1 MSACESNFL
10 ELLQIMK
17 KLRSS
22 DGCPWDREQTNDS
35 LKMFAIEEAY
45 EVLEAI
51 ESGSHEELKD
61 ELGDLLLQ
69 VVFHSQIQDEKGNF
83 DIEDVAKAIKEKL
96 IRRHPHVF
104 ADVEVLDS
112 NDVIKNWNKIKLQ
125 EKELKGSI
133 SSTSIFND

>member
-1 MSACESNFL
+1 MSACESNFI

-61 ELGDLLLQ
+61 CLLYT
-69 VVFHSQIQDEKGNF
+69 SD
-83 DIEDVAKAIKEKL
+83 A
-96 IRRHPHVF
+96 
-104 ADVEVLDS
+104 ADD
-112 NDVIKNWNKIKLQ
+112 
-125 EKELKGSI
+125 
-133 SSTSIFND
+133 